1 MRRSWILALVV
12 LPVVAACGGG
22 HAPEAAVPAGGTVPA
37 ITPADL
43 KLRSAIFADDS
54 MLGRRAGTVGNV
66 RGNAY
71 IAGELA
77 RLGLKPAGDSG
88 GFLQRVPL
96 TSYALD
102 TARTALRAGASALAA
117 FSDFYPYQPTF
128 AVPVRPINGAQ
139 LVYVGAPSD
148 SAAWPTREALQGK
161 LVVFRSSGD
170 GQSIGTP
177 NLGPQGPFGQV
188 AGIAV
193 THIDPLIG
201 QFGDYLRAPR
211 VEVKAGDQA
220 PPGVTQPRMLFLPTK
235 SVEKLFGK
243 PLDALKPGEAG
254 PTVEGDVAYV
264 GKDLPATNVV
274 AVLEGSD
281 PALRGEYVALGAHND
296 AIGIV
301 APVDHDSLRAYN
313 TVMRPRGAND
323 TPQPPTAEEA
333 VHIKGML
340 DSLRHLRPARLDS
353 IVNGA
358 DDDGSGSMGLLEI
371 AESVARGSVRP
382 KRSLIFVWHT
392 GEESGLQGSRWFT
405 DHPTVPRDSIVAQI
419 NIDMIARGGP
429 NDVPNGGPRYVEV
442 LGASRLS
449 TELGK
454 LVEQVNTDGK
464 FDFAFNYAYD
474 ANGHPD
480 QYYCRSDHANYAR
493 YGIPIVFFS
502 TGSHRDYHQVTDEIE
517 FLDYDK
523 FANVVRY
530 VAALTGRVADLDHRV
545 VVDKPKPDPEA
556 PCQQ

>member
-1 MRRSWILALVV
+1 MRRSWILAFVV
-12 LPVVAACGGG
+12 LPVAVACGGG
-22 HAPEAAVPAGGTVPA
+22 RAPEAAVPTGGTVPA

-54 MLGRRAGTVGNV
+54 MLGRRSGTVGNV

-102 TARTALRAGASALAA
+102 TARTALRAGVSALAA

-220 PPGVTQPRMLFLPTK
+220 PPGVTQPRMLFVPTK

-243 PLDALKPGEAG
+243 PLDALKPGETG
-254 PTVEGDVAYV
+254 PTVQGDVAYV

-274 AVLEGSD
+274 AVLRGTD
-281 PALRGEYVALGAHND
+281 PALRGEYVAIGAHND
-296 AIGIV
+296 HDRHRR
-301 APVDHDSLRAYN
+301 PRVDHDSLRAFN
-313 TVMRPRGAND
+313 TVMRPEGANG
-323 TPQPPTAEEA
+323 TPGEPTAEQA
-333 VHIKGML
+333 AQIKAIL
-340 DSLRHLRPARLDS
+340 DSLRRAAAGRGRTRCSTARTTT
-353 IVNGA
+353 GA
-358 DDDGSGSMGLLEI
+358 GTMAMLEI
-371 AESVARGSVRP
+371 AEAAGARARP
-382 KRSLIFVWHT
+382 SRSARCSSSGT
-392 GEESGLQGSRWFT
+392 PAEEMGLLGLRLVHRPSHRAARL
-405 DHPTVPRDSIVAQI
+405 DRGAAQHRH
-419 NIDMIARGGP
+419 DRPGRRRTTCA
-429 NDVPNGGPRYVEV
+429 NGGPRVPAA
-442 LGASRLS
+442 AS
-449 TELGK
+449 
-454 LVEQVNTDGK
+454 
-464 FDFAFNYAYD
+464 
-474 ANGHPD
+474 
-480 QYYCRSDHANYAR
+480 AR
-493 YGIPIVFFS
+493 A
-502 TGSHRDYHQVTDEIE
+502 GSRPSWATWSS
-517 FLDYDK
+517 
-523 FANVVRY
+523 R
-530 VAALTGRVADLDHRV
+530 
-545 VVDKPKPDPEA
+545 
-556 PCQQ
+556 